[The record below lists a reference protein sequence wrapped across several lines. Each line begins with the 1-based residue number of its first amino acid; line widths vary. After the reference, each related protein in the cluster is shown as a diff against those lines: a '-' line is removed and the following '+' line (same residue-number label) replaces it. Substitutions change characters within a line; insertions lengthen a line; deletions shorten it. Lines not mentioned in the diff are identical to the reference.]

1 MQISCIFVTGNI
13 REILCH
19 NFKRMSLLISFTLI
33 DDTKF
38 SWLRNVFQ
46 QYFEDWFVSIK
57 QWDCKYS
64 FVVKLIS

>member
-38 SWLRNVFQ
+38 SWLRNVF
-46 QYFEDWFVSIK
+46 
-57 QWDCKYS
+57 
-64 FVVKLIS
+64 